1 MKCYAYY
8 ITFEEAVAAYYSMPR
23 NSRIVLIG
31 DKGFGNVYFELK
43 YVEICIKYSL
53 YLTFAVQYAKIKLC
67 HLLYHIKN
75 YIGCFVEHQIN
86 TCWGALYLDDIYS
99 YHTFLFPFAWEDD
112 SVNMLTVFRNENA
125 ENIWTV
131 ADTAIQSSNFSRA
144 VFLGDMNPTK
154 YNEFHFFNE
163 AARNLIF
170 PDESGLV
177 HNFRVKSDIVS
188 GTQYIITKGCNKYTL
203 DISNI
208 LLHIFSTGIAIIEIK
223 CRNRQHRNLKAVKE
237 INEYGRRIAM
247 PFWPGNSGF
256 SKCADLLELKGPHIN
271 ERDDFCSYRNEKV
284 SFCYVSKVLRCL
296 LNKNGSGRVFRA
308 KYTDKENEIQIRTI
322 VDEKMYDC
330 CLIYDKTFADSL
342 INSYETNDG
351 SFDRE
356 SEAELAEL
364 LYVETDEGY
373 HNKNIRTVKE
383 KLYGCLYLD
392 EFTTGNPKLT
402 AISDQAYIKLI
413 GKPDYDVEYFDKIY
427 TKIIILGIAQRMSLA
442 KFSTRI
448 NKWTDTLGSSGKKIT
463 MNKVNSVMRLQKQFV
478 TFQNQY
484 ALSEVTV
491 KSEGRFIY
499 DSIREKLN
507 IQAEYADITG
517 QINSLYELVSTAQGN
532 AFNKWGL
539 ALSLIAMELS
549 VTGHLITAD
558 DVTHL
563 SFLSYGGTLVLAIEG
578 IIAAITI
585 WLVTGVIFNRKGK

>member
-1 MKCYAYY
+1 
-8 ITFEEAVAAYYSMPR
+8 
-23 NSRIVLIG
+23 
-31 DKGFGNVYFELK
+31 
-43 YVEICIKYSL
+43 
-53 YLTFAVQYAKIKLC
+53 
-67 HLLYHIKN
+67 
-75 YIGCFVEHQIN
+75 
-86 TCWGALYLDDIYS
+86 
-99 YHTFLFPFAWEDD
+99 
-112 SVNMLTVFRNENA
+112 
-125 ENIWTV
+125 
-131 ADTAIQSSNFSRA
+131 
-144 VFLGDMNPTK
+144 
-154 YNEFHFFNE
+154 
-163 AARNLIF
+163 
-170 PDESGLV
+170 
-177 HNFRVKSDIVS
+177 
-188 GTQYIITKGCNKYTL
+188 
-203 DISNI
+203 
-208 LLHIFSTGIAIIEIK
+208 
-223 CRNRQHRNLKAVKE
+223 
-237 INEYGRRIAM
+237 
-247 PFWPGNSGF
+247 
-256 SKCADLLELKGPHIN
+256 
-271 ERDDFCSYRNEKV
+271 
-284 SFCYVSKVLRCL
+284 
-296 LNKNGSGRVFRA
+296 
-308 KYTDKENEIQIRTI
+308 
-322 VDEKMYDC
+322 MYDC

>member
-1 MKCYAYY
+1 M
-8 ITFEEAVAAYYSMPR
+8 
-23 NSRIVLIG
+23 
-31 DKGFGNVYFELK
+31 
-43 YVEICIKYSL
+43 
-53 YLTFAVQYAKIKLC
+53 TFAVQYAKIKLC
-67 HLLYHIKN
+67 HLLYHIKI

-144 VFLGDMNPTK
+144 VFLGDMNPTE

-177 HNFRVKSDIVS
+177 HNFIVKSDIVS

-392 EFTTGNPKLT
+392 EFMTGNPKLT

-499 DSIREKLN
+499 DSIRERLN

>member
-1 MKCYAYY
+1 M
-8 ITFEEAVAAYYSMPR
+8 
-23 NSRIVLIG
+23 
-31 DKGFGNVYFELK
+31 
-43 YVEICIKYSL
+43 
-53 YLTFAVQYAKIKLC
+53 
-67 HLLYHIKN
+67 
-75 YIGCFVEHQIN
+75 
-86 TCWGALYLDDIYS
+86 DDIYS

-112 SVNMLTVFRNENA
+112 SVNMLTVFGNENA

-144 VFLGDMNPTK
+144 VFLGDMNPTE

-188 GTQYIITKGCNKYTL
+188 GTQYIITKGCDKYTL

-342 INSYETNDG
+342 INSYEKNDG

-373 HNKNIRTVKE
+373 RNKNIRNVKE

-413 GKPDYDVEYFDKIY
+413 GKLDYDVEYFDNIY

-491 KSEGRFIY
+491 KSEGKFIY

-563 SFLSYGGTLVLAIEG
+563 SFSSYGGTLVLAIEG